1 MLETAGILTSRLHC
15 SERLEAAAAP
25 AQGISPFVRICLS
38 VVCYTDALQYAAPLK
53 LSNQKLI
60 MIS

>member
-1 MLETAGILTSRLHC
+1 VLGS
-15 SERLEAAAAP
+15 EAAAAP